1 MLTFALSGN
10 TSKIVHKCWIFSY
23 QHIECTFY
31 LHNTS
36 CFGKIQP
43 VIVEISANS
52 MVEIVESD
60 MDVVKVN
67 KFDLKVFKIGEN
79 VYCVEMELLPVLIGM
94 FPSHAEILGYNHQH
108 VAYCRK
114 VLSESFIM
122 VKYRKDQSIVQKTR
136 KLLKKGEMCS
146 SDSD

>member
-1 MLTFALSGN
+1 M
-10 TSKIVHKCWIFSY
+10 
-23 QHIECTFY
+23 
-31 LHNTS
+31 
-36 CFGKIQP
+36 
-43 VIVEISANS
+43 EIAESSVA
-52 MVEIVESD
+52 EIVESD

-67 KFDLKVFKIGEN
+67 KFDLKVFKFGGN
-79 VYCVEMELLPVLIGM
+79 VYCVEMEVLQVLIGM

-146 SDSD
+146 SDSDF